1 MVTNKVKKD
10 DKASYVEVCE
20 YAECNYKTLRTTQL
34 NTSCKDFTKQ

>member
-20 YAECNYKTLRTTQL
+20 YAEGNYKTLRTTQYFL
-34 NTSCKDFTKQ
+34 QGLH